1 MGQAFVAETA
11 RRVRSCARLWLK
23 VSALIDQVL
32 TWVVRAIHVF
42 GAAVWIGG
50 YAVMLLA
57 IVPYLARE
65 RSETVRGLAMATAR
79 VISFAGALTVIAGLL
94 MIWRSRGYGFLFVG
108 EWGGIVVTSFVVAI
122 AMGAVGDAG
131 MRPAIRRLDPD
142 HPEGVTVVRRWA
154 IAGLSLGVLAL
165 LLMTRAIY
173 ART

>member
-1 MGQAFVAETA
+1 
-11 RRVRSCARLWLK
+11 
-23 VSALIDQVL
+23 VSDVVDQLI
-32 TWVVRAIHVF
+32 TWAVRAIHVF

-65 RSETVRGLAMATAR
+65 RSEAVRGLALTTAR
-79 VISFAGALTVIAGLL
+79 VISFAGALTVVAGLL

-108 EWGGIVVTSFVVAI
+108 EWGGIVVTSFVLALV
-122 AMGAVGDAG
+122 MGAVGDAG
-131 MRPAIRRLDPD
+131 LRPAIRRLDPD
-142 HPEGVTVVRRWA
+142 RPEGVKAVRRWA
-154 IAGLSLGVLAL
+154 IAGLTLGVLAL

>member
-1 MGQAFVAETA
+1 VSGLVDQLITWS
-11 RRVRSCARLWLK
+11 VRS
-23 VSALIDQVL
+23 
-32 TWVVRAIHVF
+32 IHVF

-65 RSETVRGLAMATAR
+65 RSEAVCGLALATAR
-79 VISFAGALTVIAGLL
+79 VISFAAALTVIAGLV

-108 EWGGIVVTSFVVAI
+108 EWGGIVVTSFVLAL
-122 AMGAVGDAG
+122 AMGAIGDAG
-131 MRPAIRRLDPD
+131 LRPAIRRLDPD
-142 HPEGVTVVRRWA
+142 RPEGVATVRRWT

-173 ART
+173 ARS